1 MAKSENFISFFTG
14 LGFFVGLTFSIINF
28 SQPEDILFYTLEIT
42 LVFYLLIHIAV
53 MGFLDIKPHGKEI
66 FDKQAH
72 EAIGE
77 YFTQELED
85 KEKVI
90 DYLLKSF
97 EQINQ
102 NTETRMKGSTH
113 HHESYDKQSA

>member
-42 LVFYLLIHIAV
+42 LVFYLLIHIVV

-90 DYLLKSF
+90 DYL
-97 EQINQ
+97 
-102 NTETRMKGSTH
+102 
-113 HHESYDKQSA
+113 